1 MKFSLLAVAVL
12 AAASISTAAA
22 AATTIDFNE
31 FAAATTKLHGPSL
44 ASHGFSITAPSGA
57 GLASWG
63 RTSPNNGDQG
73 GATLI
78 NWNGGA
84 VTIARLDGGLFSLD
98 SLDLGD
104 IYNVGS
110 PETISFSF
118 FDGVRTTVR
127 EVVLD
132 KTKGMETVTLG
143 LGSLQS
149 FSFHLPEAAA
159 IQFDN
164 LKVGD
169 PVTSAVPEPATWAMM
184 IIGFGGVGAVV
195 RSRRRLTALASA

>member
-1 MKFSLLAVAVL
+1 MKLSVL
-12 AAASISTAAA
+12 AAALSAAALASTAVE
-22 AATTIDFNE
+22 AATVIDF
-31 FAAATTKLHGPSL
+31 AAESTKIHGPKLVSQ
-44 ASHGFSITAPSGA
+44 GFSVTAPSGA

-63 RTSPNNGDQG
+63 RTLPNNGDPG
-73 GATLI
+73 GAALM
-78 NWNGGA
+78 NWNGGT

-98 SLDLGD
+98 SLDFGD
-104 IYNVGS
+104 VYNVGS

-127 EVVLD
+127 DVVLD
-132 KTKGMETVTLG
+132 RAKGMETVSLG

-149 FSFHLPEAAA
+149 FSFHLAHGTAA

-164 LKVGD
+164 LTVGE

-184 IIGFGGVGAVV
+184 IIGFATVGTAA
-195 RSRRRLTALASA
+195 RSRRRNRIAFA